1 MWSLGIILY
10 LMTSF
15 KFPFN
20 GSITKL
26 TEAILNS
33 EPEPILDKY
42 SENLRKLIKD
52 LIIKD
57 PKNRPSIREVYTRS
71 FVKQAVISFIPE
83 LIELN
88 LLTKSII
95 YNLKSI
101 S

>member
-10 LMTSF
+10 LMASF

-26 TEAILNS
+26 TEAILTA
-33 EPEPILDKY
+33 EPEPIPDQY

-52 LIIKD
+52 LITKD

-71 FVKQAVISFIPE
+71 FVAQAVISFLPE

-88 LLTKSII
+88 QLTKPII
-95 YNLKSI
+95 DNLKSI